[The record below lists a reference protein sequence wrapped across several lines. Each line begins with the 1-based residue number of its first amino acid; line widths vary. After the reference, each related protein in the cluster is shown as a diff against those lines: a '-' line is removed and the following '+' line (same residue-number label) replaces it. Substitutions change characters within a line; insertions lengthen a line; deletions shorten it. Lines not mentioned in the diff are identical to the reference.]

1 MLINLPSN
9 NIFEYRDT
17 LTSVGDFGGDDPT

>member
-9 NIFEYRDT
+9 NSLEYRDT